1 MKFIE
6 DDIGDDEVRVIG
18 QPKKRKKFFG
28 KSFFVLF
35 AAIIIIAVA
44 LFYAL
49 PKYVFSGAESAVEA
63 VPAYYA
69 RKPENLADVGGTC
82 VAMLVG

>member
-35 AAIIIIAVA
+35 AAIIIIVVAVI
-44 LFYAL
+44 LVL
-49 PKYVFSGAESAVEA
+49 SAIA
-63 VPAYYA
+63 VSIIF
-69 RKPENLADVGGTC
+69 
-82 VAMLVG
+82 AMFLMVS